1 MYDILISKIPKTVL
15 ISNGCK
21 NKNKKQ
27 NGRENTISNIK
38 AMCYSILDKGWLL
51 SSAYKINYSQPCIK
65 RSPLGQRNCNLLK
78 VAQFIWNILWQ
89 ITKMWLLN
97 TGDRSIE
104 VTASTGLINL
114 KKSNNIWLHCL
125 KNIKPKITGTFS
137 LFSHWKQIFVDPFPV
152 TIWLLLVQPQQTVH
166 LICIIESYT
175 RNNLHKIYFSNS
187 WLHFFVSCADIPK

>member
-1 MYDILISKIPKTVL
+1 MYGVTSGFIYSISLSARILPFKHESDWSVCLT
-15 ISNGCK
+15 N
-21 NKNKKQ
+21 N
-27 NGRENTISNIK
+27 
-38 AMCYSILDKGWLL
+38 ILDKGWLL

-137 LFSHWKQIFVDPFPV
+137 LFSYWKQFEKYILCKLF
-152 TIWLLLVQPQQTVH
+152 LV
-166 LICIIESYT
+166 
-175 RNNLHKIYFSNS
+175 
-187 WLHFFVSCADIPK
+187 